1 VRIGFIPALV
11 SVILRRQVGEKRA
24 RELALTGRIFDAA
37 EAFRLGLVT
46 EIVPAEKLMER
57 AHEVAAGFLE
67 SSPSSLLHTKQ
78 LLLHYDESDVQ
89 REIELAIKAN
99 AEIRNTADFREGVT
113 SFLEKRAPKWT
124 GR

>member
-1 VRIGFIPALV
+1 
-11 SVILRRQVGEKRA
+11 
-24 RELALTGRIFDAA
+24 
-37 EAFRLGLVT
+37 
-46 EIVPAEKLMER
+46 
-57 AHEVAAGFLE
+57 
-67 SSPSSLLHTKQ
+67 
-78 LLLHYDESDVQ
+78 VQ